1 MTLTAKNQRPA
12 RDPWNIGFGVVASIA
27 AFFTLLI
34 WIPNDIKGGFIE
46 INQIGKPEPGDA
58 FFPII
63 LASLMLVLST
73 GQLAG
78 AVLSSKPQA
87 ASEKLT
93 AHNLKFLFLIY
104 TIILAGLTVMYW
116 LGPLVVDALRSTG
129 VIDSTYRQLA
139 DTAPY
144 KYLGY
149 VAGGFLMTTSLIAW
163 AEGAIRLKAVLTV
176 AIVIGTL
183 ILVLDIL
190 LTIFRFPQTRTFSS

>member
-1 MTLTAKNQRPA
+1 MTLTTKNQRPA
-12 RDPWNIGFGVVASIA
+12 RDPWNVGFGAVVSIA
-27 AFFTLLI
+27 ALITLLI

-63 LASLMLVLST
+63 LASLVLVLST
-73 GQLAG
+73 GQLVG
-78 AVLSSKPQA
+78 AVFSSKPQE
-87 ASEKLT
+87 ASGKLT
-93 AHNLKFLFLIY
+93 AHNLKFLFLFY
-104 TIILAGLTVMYW
+104 TIVLAGLTVMYW

-129 VIDSTYRQLA
+129 VIDNTYRQLV

-149 VAGGFLMTTSLIAW
+149 VTGGFLMTTGLIAW
-163 AEGAIRLKAVLTV
+163 AEGSIRPQAVLTV

-183 ILVLDIL
+183 IFVLDIL
-190 LTIFRFPQTRTFSS
+190 LYNIQIPPNADF

>member
-12 RDPWNIGFGVVASIA
+12 RDPWNVGFGAVASIA
-27 AFFTLLI
+27 AFITLLI

-73 GQLAG
+73 GQLVG
-78 AVLSSKPQA
+78 AVLSSKPQE
-87 ASEKLT
+87 ASGKLT
-93 AHNLKFLFLIY
+93 AHNLKFLFLFY
-104 TIILAGLTVMYW
+104 TIVLAGLTVMYW
-116 LGPLVVDALRSTG
+116 LGPLIVDALRLAG

-149 VAGGFLMTTSLIAW
+149 VAGGFLMTTGLIAW
-163 AEGAIRLKAVLTV
+163 AEGAIRPQAVLTV

-190 LTIFRFPQTRTFSS
+190 LYNIQIPPNADF